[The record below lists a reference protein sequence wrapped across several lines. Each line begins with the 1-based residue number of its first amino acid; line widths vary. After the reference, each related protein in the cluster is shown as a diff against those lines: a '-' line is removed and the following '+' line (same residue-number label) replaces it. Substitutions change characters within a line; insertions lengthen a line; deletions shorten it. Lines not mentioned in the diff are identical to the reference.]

1 MVARRIRDN
10 DENNAKHRFQLAMK
24 TMQNIVFSWP
34 DETEFYPGHGPSG
47 MIGVERSAFE
57 AFLERGWSE
66 DLQGDVTWSQ

>member
-1 MVARRIRDN
+1 
-10 DENNAKHRFQLAMK
+10 MK

-47 MIGVERSAFE
+47 MIGVERSVFE